1 MKLIQNTFISLFFIT
16 LFSLHNIANAHSM
29 VAQQGTLNFVDN
41 HVYVVLSLPVSAF
54 KSIDDDNDGNISM
67 LEFNLHRKEI
77 SAKIKENVYLT
88 QQKNKLIMQGLLLNP
103 SIQHTDGNHAKEDK
117 KSDLNKSNNPQID
130 QVAITARYTLP
141 NANNKV
147 DFNIKLFG
155 NTNEQKKYDI
165 TAKNK
170 KQNISNKFE
179 LNYKRSSS
187 PAFL

>member
-1 MKLIQNTFISLFFIT
+1 
-16 LFSLHNIANAHSM
+16 M

-54 KSIDDDNDGNISM
+54 KSIDDNNDGNISM

-103 SIQHTDGNHAKEDK
+103 SIQHTDGNHTKEDK

-179 LNYKRSSS
+179 LNYKRSSG